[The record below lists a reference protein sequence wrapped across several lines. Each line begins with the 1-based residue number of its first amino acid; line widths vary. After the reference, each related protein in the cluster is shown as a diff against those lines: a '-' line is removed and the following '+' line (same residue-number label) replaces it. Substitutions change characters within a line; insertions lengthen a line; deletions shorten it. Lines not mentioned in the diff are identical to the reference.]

1 MYNRIGPDSIVT
13 ISRHFIRPFGECK
26 LWRKNTGYTGLD
38 PIFNSFVKLYIMF
51 LLFCFVF
58 LSLLFQAWLLNV
70 AAFVRSEYV
79 CGEWE
84 LKKKKNILDIVFELS
99 RIIMLESILL
109 KIIMRVINNK
119 CNIIF
124 SRLFRI
130 YILRFV
136 RFCEHWVEIIISDR
150 SQRGGKIFSKLLLP
164 FSSNIR
170 ILKIYPAP
178 LFSHLEIKV
187 FLQVQLAHHLP
198 LYYDFYHQRIRK
210 KGIKFRM
217 NLQVGDPDPDFTFLH
232 VPPRDS
238 RDGISY
244 NDATREED
252 WNCLPKIFSFFF
264 SLSLNKFAIKM
275 FHPTIRKKGRRKIW
289 NSKHYTSSIFQ
300 IFYLFSL
307 IPRLQDPS

>member
-1 MYNRIGPDSIVT
+1 
-13 ISRHFIRPFGECK
+13 
-26 LWRKNTGYTGLD
+26 
-38 PIFNSFVKLYIMF
+38 MF

-150 SQRGGKIFSKLLLP
+150 FQRGGKIFSKLLPSPSSLEYTHSQNISCSPIFP
-164 FSSNIR
+164 FGNKSFLASS
-170 ILKIYPAP
+170 
-178 LFSHLEIKV
+178 
-187 FLQVQLAHHLP
+187 VQAHHLP
-198 LYYDFYHQRIRK
+198 LYYDFYRQRIRK

-264 SLSLNKFAIKM
+264 LSLLI
-275 FHPTIRKKGRRKIW
+275 
-289 NSKHYTSSIFQ
+289 NS
-300 IFYLFSL
+300 
-307 IPRLQDPS
+307 R

>member
-1 MYNRIGPDSIVT
+1 M
-13 ISRHFIRPFGECK
+13 
-26 LWRKNTGYTGLD
+26 
-38 PIFNSFVKLYIMF
+38 
-51 LLFCFVF
+51 FCFSF
-58 LSLLFQAWLLNV
+58 SSFPSLIVERCSICAKWIRV
-70 AAFVRSEYV
+70 WRMRI
-79 CGEWE
+79 
-84 LKKKKNILDIVFELS
+84 KKKKNILDIVFELS
-99 RIIMLESILL
+99 RIIILESILL
-109 KIIMRVINNK
+109 DVKIIMRVINNK

-150 SQRGGKIFSKLLLP
+150 FQRGGKIFSKLLPSPSSLEYTHSQNISCSPIFP
-164 FSSNIR
+164 FGNKSFLASS
-170 ILKIYPAP
+170 
-178 LFSHLEIKV
+178 
-187 FLQVQLAHHLP
+187 VQAHHLP
-198 LYYDFYHQRIRK
+198 LYYDFYRQRIRK

>member
-38 PIFNSFVKLYIMF
+38 PIFNSFVKLYVIF

-99 RIIMLESILL
+99 RIIILESILL
-109 KIIMRVINNK
+109 KIIMRAINNK

-150 SQRGGKIFSKLLLP
+150 SQRGGKIFSKLLPSPSSFEYTHSQNISCSPIFP
-164 FSSNIR
+164 FGNKSFLASSVG
-170 ILKIYPAP
+170 AP
-178 LFSHLEIKV
+178 STPLLR
-187 FLQVQLAHHLP
+187 FLSP
-198 LYYDFYHQRIRK
+198 TDK
-210 KGIKFRM
+210 EKG
-217 NLQVGDPDPDFTFLH
+217 N
-232 VPPRDS
+232 
-238 RDGISY
+238 
-244 NDATREED
+244 
-252 WNCLPKIFSFFF
+252 
-264 SLSLNKFAIKM
+264 
-275 FHPTIRKKGRRKIW
+275 
-289 NSKHYTSSIFQ
+289 
-300 IFYLFSL
+300 
-307 IPRLQDPS
+307 

>member
-1 MYNRIGPDSIVT
+1 M
-13 ISRHFIRPFGECK
+13 
-26 LWRKNTGYTGLD
+26 
-38 PIFNSFVKLYIMF
+38 
-51 LLFCFVF
+51 FCFSF
-58 LSLLFQAWLLNV
+58 SSFPSLIVERCSICAKWIRV
-70 AAFVRSEYV
+70 WRMRI
-79 CGEWE
+79 
-84 LKKKKNILDIVFELS
+84 KKKKNILDIVFELS
-99 RIIMLESILL
+99 RIIILESILL
-109 KIIMRVINNK
+109 DVKIIMRVINNK

-198 LYYDFYHQRIRK
+198 LYYDFYRQRIRK

-238 RDGISY
+238 RDRISY

-264 SLSLNKFAIKM
+264 SLS
-275 FHPTIRKKGRRKIW
+275 
-289 NSKHYTSSIFQ
+289 
-300 IFYLFSL
+300 
-307 IPRLQDPS
+307 

>member
-1 MYNRIGPDSIVT
+1 MEKY
-13 ISRHFIRPFGECK
+13 
-26 LWRKNTGYTGLD
+26 
-38 PIFNSFVKLYIMF
+38 
-51 LLFCFVF
+51 
-58 LSLLFQAWLLNV
+58 
-70 AAFVRSEYV
+70 
-79 CGEWE
+79 
-84 LKKKKNILDIVFELS
+84 
-99 RIIMLESILL
+99 
-109 KIIMRVINNK
+109 
-119 CNIIF
+119 
-124 SRLFRI
+124 FRNF
-130 YILRFV
+130 Y
-136 RFCEHWVEIIISDR
+136 
-150 SQRGGKIFSKLLLP
+150 P
-164 FSSNIR
+164 PPPPSNIR

-198 LYYDFYHQRIRK
+198 LYYDFYRQRIRK

-300 IFYLFSL
+300 IFLFIFSHSKIARSLVTNFLIIRWWYLFAEEEAKFS
-307 IPRLQDPS
+307 R